1 MSFPL
6 LALAVLMVLVPD
18 ARAADVEREHM
29 LERALDAY
37 KEALDTPSGDLRR
50 ERFRSAERLF
60 AGVARTGVE
69 NPDLYTNLGN
79 AALQGERLG
88 AAILAYRRALWL
100 DPDHARAART
110 SRTLGP
116 CFPSGCL
123 VREPDRYSTRFFF
136 WHRTQSRAERS
147 MLAALLF
154 FAAALLLA
162 ASILRRSAPLRN
174 LAMLPALGWCAV
186 VASLLLDPAS
196 SATREA
202 VVTSPEVVARPPDSV
217 HSPRRFSQP
226 LPAGTE
232 LRVLEERDGWI
243 RVGLANGREG
253 WISSSSVGKVRSEPS
268 SPGRAEPGG
277 ARAEDAKS
285 LAGGALRAGAGRSR
299 LELPDPR

>member
-18 ARAADVEREHM
+18 ARAADAEREHM

-100 DPDHARAART
+100 DPDHARARQNLAHART
-110 SRTLGP
+110 LLPQWVPRPRAGSLLDT
-116 CFPSGCL
+116 
-123 VREPDRYSTRFFF
+123 FFF

-202 VVTSPEVVARPPDSV
+202 VVTSPEVVARAADSV

-268 SPGRAEPGG
+268 SPGRG
-277 ARAEDAKS
+277 
-285 LAGGALRAGAGRSR
+285 
-299 LELPDPR
+299 